1 MTTQRLTLTE
11 DERRALL
18 MLSYGA
24 NGAATALCNGSLAL
38 GAVANLLT
46 ALVQGDVAGAQF
58 VLKCLATESARDAD
72 YAPIE
77 GDDK

>member
-1 MTTQRLTLTE
+1 MTTNRLTLTE

-24 NGAATALCNGSLAL
+24 NGAATAMCNGSIAL

-58 VLKCLATESARDAD
+58 VLKCLATESTREPENAAKVI
-72 YAPIE
+72 A
-77 GDDK
+77 